1 MRTFLLGLGLALAA
15 APGMADPV
23 TVSQRPAARA
33 EAAVTEAERA
43 AQAGLE
49 AWVIQFRPRAL
60 AAGIRPATFAAAF
73 RDLRY
78 DADAVAR
85 DRNQAEF
92 NRTLWDY
99 LDSAVSETRIAGGRA
114 ALVQHGALLGR
125 IEGRYGVPKEIVVA
139 VWGME
144 TSYGTR
150 RGDHPLVGAL
160 ATLAHDGRRAR
171 FFEEQLIAALK
182 ILDNGDVR
190 PEAMTG
196 SWAGAMGHTQF
207 MPTSYLD
214 FAVDFTGDGRRDIWS
229 DDPSDALASTAAYL
243 AKSGWRSG
251 EPWGVEVRLPAGFDF
266 ARSGKSLRQPAARW
280 EALEVRRVDGSPLP
294 AGEAALLLPAGA
306 QGAAFL
312 IYPNFRAIARY
323 NPADAYVIGVG
334 HLADRLKG
342 APAIAGG
349 WPRGDRALASAE
361 RTELQRLLTAAG
373 FDTGGADGMIGP
385 NTLSALRAWQAARGL
400 VADGYANEAVLNR
413 LREGA

>member
-23 TVSQRPAARA
+23 AVSQRPAARA

-49 AWVIQFRPRAL
+49 AWVVQFRPRAL
-60 AAGIRPATFAAAF
+60 AAGIRPATFSAAF

-99 LDSAVSETRIAGGRA
+99 LDSAVSEARIAGGRA
-114 ALVQHGALLGR
+114 ALAQHGALLGR
-125 IEGRYGVPKEIVVA
+125 IEARYGVPKEIVVA

-182 ILDNGDVR
+182 ILDKGDVR

-243 AKSGWRSG
+243 AQSGWRSG

-266 ARSGKSLRQPAARW
+266 SRSGKSLRQPAARW
-280 EALEVRRVDGSPLP
+280 EALGVRRVDGSPLP

-349 WPRGDRALASAE
+349 WPRGDRALALAE
-361 RTELQRLLTAAG
+361 RTELQHLLTAAG
-373 FDTGGADGMIGP
+373 FDTGGADGLIGP

>member
-1 MRTFLLGLGLALAA
+1 MRTFLLGLGLALTA

-23 TVSQRPAARA
+23 AVSQRPAARA

-49 AWVIQFRPRAL
+49 AWVVQFRPRAL
-60 AAGIRPATFAAAF
+60 AAGIRPATFSAAF

-99 LDSAVSETRIAGGRA
+99 LDSAVSEARIAGGRA
-114 ALVQHGALLGR
+114 ALAQHGVLLGR
-125 IEGRYGVPKEIVVA
+125 IEARYGVPKEIVVA

-182 ILDNGDVR
+182 ILDKGDVR

-243 AKSGWRSG
+243 AQSGWRSG

-266 ARSGKSLRQPAARW
+266 SRSGKSLRQPPARW
-280 EALEVRRVDGSPLP
+280 EALGVRRVGGSPLP

-349 WPRGDRALASAE
+349 WPRGDRALALAE
-361 RTELQRLLTAAG
+361 RTELQHLLTAAG